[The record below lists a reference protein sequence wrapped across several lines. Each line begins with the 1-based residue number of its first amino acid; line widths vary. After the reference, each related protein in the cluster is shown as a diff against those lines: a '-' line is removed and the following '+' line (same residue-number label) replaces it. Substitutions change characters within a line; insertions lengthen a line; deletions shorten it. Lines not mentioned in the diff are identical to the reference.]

1 MNLQQQTKNVAAQG
15 RYGDTML
22 MHVNPAEV
30 AGLAQAMPL
39 TINPETGQPE
49 AFLPFLLPLL
59 GSLGGTALAGGT
71 LATTLGL
78 GGLSGAALGAI
89 GSGLGTWAA
98 TGDIKKGILGGL
110 TGYGVGKVLG
120 AGMTA
125 AKGAQAAATIPAAT
139 GSVGINAANMTA
151 DEIARN
157 LGSQVGTAGAA
168 GAAGQSAIQG
178 GTQFVAN
185 QALSSAGAGAGAGAA
200 GAGAGSGLSAGLSAA
215 GKQLMQPSSYI
226 PLGVGMGG
234 LGTMQSQEQFQQAM
248 ANLAAND
255 TEEYNR
261 ILAEHPEYVPML
273 QGNQTFAEGGAAKLK
288 KEYKPTAAIGARD
301 IDPYFMAGLQGERGY
316 LQNVNP
322 SSGQIISGKSGYDFG
337 TEMANEPMSA
347 PFNPTQTVGY
357 QSFYNAPREPYVLD
371 PYAKQ
376 TFEAPPP
383 PSAPPPRI
391 VEPVTEEPQP
401 PVATLPV
408 PPPEE
413 STIVTPTGTANPYN
427 IPDDMSADI
436 GSIESKYGITAEDLL
451 EMNNSKANPY
461 TFDLSTFN
469 PSSYNPPSYNPSIFD
484 PSTAGLSQEEIESGS
499 FDPSMFETPPTM
511 VIPEE
516 VIEPAFQPFGGRGGS
531 NNPFDIPSDDVFED
545 TSDVYE
551 PLPPVRK
558 TRPIGGNKGG
568 RRRKAAGGATDL
580 PNEGLEALNQV
591 APNVVDKMGFQQGGM
606 LTDQLSQRSIM
617 NDPITQ
623 EVVLFILG
631 ESEDDESV
639 NNFIEKYGSDAFMQ
653 LRNTVLE
660 SMTNQD
666 VQTKGLI
673 TGTGQGGMADNIPM
687 NMSGTPAAVSQGEF
701 IVPADVVSMLGDG
714 DTDSGGNELY
724 AMMDRVRK
732 TKTGTTKQ
740 APELLNAGGLMPA

>member
-1 MNLQQQTKNVAAQG
+1 
-15 RYGDTML
+15 
-22 MHVNPAEV
+22 
-30 AGLAQAMPL
+30 MPF
-39 TINPETGQPE
+39 TIG
-49 AFLPFLLPLL
+49 
-59 GSLGGTALAGGT
+59 AGGIMTPAAAGAT
-71 LATTLGL
+71 LP
-78 GGLSGAALGAI
+78 SAA
-89 GSGLGTWAA
+89 AA
-98 TGDIKKGILGGL
+98 
-110 TGYGVGKVLG
+110 
-120 AGMTA
+120 TA
-125 AKGAQAAATIPAAT
+125 AKAAA
-139 GSVGINAANMTA
+139 G
-151 DEIARN
+151 
-157 LGSQVGTAGAA
+157 
-168 GAAGQSAIQG
+168 
-178 GTQFVAN
+178 
-185 QALSSAGAGAGAGAA
+185 A

-391 VEPVTEEPQP
+391 VEPVAEEPQP

-427 IPDDMSADI
+427 IPDDMYGGIDTL
-436 GSIESKYGITAEDLL
+436 EEKYGLTAEDLL

-461 TFDLSTFN
+461 TFDPSSFN
-469 PSSYNPPSYNPSIFD
+469 PASYNPASFD
-484 PSTAGLSQEEIESGS
+484 PSPFNASTAGLSQEEIESGS
-499 FDPSMFETPPTM
+499 FDPSMFEAPPTM

-551 PLPPVRK
+551 PPPKSGAPPVRK

-687 NMSGTPAAVSQGEF
+687 DMSGTPAAVSQGEF